1 MPSMSRETIA
11 TTYQIALSR
20 LLRLSRSNVVS
31 QATTELLIAYNRL
44 FRIMQ
49 SMHYS
54 IDSDHYMGL
63 LADYERELDSIIPG
77 LEKLNL
83 SDRG

>member
-1 MPSMSRETIA
+1 MSRETVA

-20 LLRLSRSNVVS
+20 LLRLSRSPVVF

-54 IDSDHYMGL
+54 ADSDYYMNKL
-63 LADYERELDSIIPG
+63 VSYESKLDSIIPG

-83 SDRG
+83 SHKG

>member
-1 MPSMSRETIA
+1 MSRETVA

-20 LLRLSRSNVVS
+20 LLRLSRSHVVF
-31 QATTELLIAYNRL
+31 QITTVLLIAYNRL

-54 IDSDHYMGL
+54 IDSDYYMGEL
-63 LADYERELDSIIPG
+63 VDYESNLDTVIPC

-83 SDRG
+83 SHKG